1 MCRAREANDDRNMAI
16 FLIEVHIPDAGA
28 SELEL
33 AVGLLV
39 AARLRMRGPASVA
52 QAILT
57 GFSRVDGRLICL
69 IELTSLESAE
79 RLVSLALLPPGRIRE
94 IIPIADVALLDG
106 RDPGGDGNPRVE
118 AELVEDV
125 VNMGLDGPLREE

>member
-1 MCRAREANDDRNMAI
+1 MRIRTHHVATPPVGQLRGQSVFPAMCRAREANDDRNMAI

-57 GFSRVDGRLICL
+57 GFSRVDAG
-69 IELTSLESAE
+69 SSA
-79 RLVSLALLPPGRIRE
+79 
-94 IIPIADVALLDG
+94 
-106 RDPGGDGNPRVE
+106 
-118 AELVEDV
+118 
-125 VNMGLDGPLREE
+125 